1 MAMFAIIFLSGVSS
15 IYAKMKKGENKMV
28 TIRGLKKSYKK
39 FHVLDGLDMTI
50 NKGDVYGFLGKN
62 GCGKTTTM
70 NIICNIIPKD
80 EGEIILGENPDEKIK
95 IGYLPETPALFGYM
109 NGYEYLE
116 YIAACAKYKGD
127 IKARIAEVLDI
138 TGMTEGG
145 KRRIKGYSRGM
156 NQRLGIAAAIFD
168 KPDLVILDEPTSA
181 LDPEGRAEVMS
192 IIRNLSATGATI
204 LLCTHIL
211 SDVERVANRI
221 GIMSGG
227 KLAIEDTII
236 NVENRFRRN
245 SVEIT
250 LGSFDE
256 NVKNLLKNAEFVSGT
271 EFFPASGLAVL
282 EVADPDEGIVKT
294 MRLLSENNIS
304 PLKLQITRPT
314 LEQIYINTVG
324 EVGGERA

>member
-1 MAMFAIIFLSGVSS
+1 MANFAIIFLSGVSF
-15 IYAKMKKGENKMV
+15 IYTKRKREDKMV
-28 TIRGLKKSYKK
+28 TIRELKKSYKK
-39 FHVLDGLDMTI
+39 FHVLDGLNMTI

-70 NIICNIIPKD
+70 NIICNIVPKD
-80 EGEIILGENPDEKIK
+80 EGEIILGEVPGDKIK
-95 IGYLPETPALFGYM
+95 IGYLPETPALFDYM

-116 YIAACAKYKGD
+116 YIAACAKYRGD
-127 IKARIAEVLDI
+127 VKARVAEVLDI

-168 KPDLVILDEPTSA
+168 NPDLLILDEPTSA
-181 LDPEGRAEVMS
+181 LDPEGRAEVIS
-192 IIRNLSATGATI
+192 IIRSLSETGATI

-236 NVENRFRRN
+236 NVENRFRHN
-245 SVEIT
+245 SVEVS
-250 LGSFDE
+250 LGSLNE
-256 NVKNLLKNAEFVSGT
+256 NVQNLLKNAEFVSDV

-282 EVADPDEGIVKT
+282 DVDDPDEGMIRT

-304 PLKLQITRPT
+304 PLKIQVTRPT

>member
-1 MAMFAIIFLSGVSS
+1 
-15 IYAKMKKGENKMV
+15 MV
-28 TIRGLKKSYKK
+28 TIRELKKSYKK
-39 FHVLDGLDMTI
+39 FHVLDGLNMTI

-70 NIICNIIPKD
+70 NIICNIVPKD
-80 EGEIILGENPDEKIK
+80 EGEIILGEVPGDKIK
-95 IGYLPETPALFGYM
+95 IGYLPETPALFDYM

-116 YIAACAKYKGD
+116 YIAACAKYRGD
-127 IKARIAEVLDI
+127 VKARVAEVLDI

-168 KPDLVILDEPTSA
+168 NPDLLILDEPTSA
-181 LDPEGRAEVMS
+181 LDPEGRAEVIS
-192 IIRNLSATGATI
+192 IIRSLSETGATI

-236 NVENRFRRN
+236 NVENRFRHN
-245 SVEIT
+245 SVEVS
-250 LGSFDE
+250 LGSLNE
-256 NVKNLLKNAEFVSGT
+256 NVQNLLKNAEFVSDV

-282 EVADPDEGIVKT
+282 DVDDPDEGMIRT

-304 PLKLQITRPT
+304 PLKIQVTRPT